1 MFRFLILLLI
11 VVPAFEVGLLILSG
25 YALGIW
31 PTIILIIA
39 TGVLGAWLA
48 KREGLQAL
56 KVAQLQMQQGQ
67 LPNNVML
74 DGLCILIGGVVLL
87 TPGFL
92 TDAFGFFLLI
102 PKTRGYVKAFLTR
115 IIQKMIRNGNFIIMT
130 RR

>member
-11 VVPAFEVGLLILSG
+11 VVPALEVGLLILSG

-31 PTIILIIA
+31 PTIILIIS

-67 LPNNVML
+67 LPNNVIL
-74 DGLCILIGGVVLL
+74 DGLCILVGGVVLL

-115 IIQKMIRNGNFIIMT
+115 IIHKMIQNGNFIIMT